1 MTVYTVK
8 FTDNY
13 IIPKNINTATP
24 AIWELTFN
32 HLSHILDNKIT
43 DTLHINTSDEL
54 KKIEE
59 KYQRLLT
66 DAKEELRKQQEYN
79 IEQQE
84 QTELV
89 RNKIAEE
96 YVNQIKNLEL
106 KLSNKDLEYKTQY
119 DNIKEVISYNYNLQ
133 IKTLEN
139 QLTNKDLSYTKLQEE
154 FNQKLSISVMSI
166 TEQLEHKHKTNEQ
179 LVKQLYENKEYYLQQ
194 TIDNI
199 KQQYDQKTQ
208 DLINQ
213 DKKYSEEINKI
224 EQRFNKWFADQL
236 AAYEAKYNAEK
247 IHYENQITE
256 HKLYI
261 NKLEDTWKQ
270 TQSLALEEQK
280 ARYNA
285 ELIEKDKYH
294 NTIIEQLQFQITKL
308 DDIIKEQRTQ
318 SKDSLLHTEIFNK
331 LNNHSN
337 TVQDSFKEI
346 INVMQP
352 LKKFYS
358 GSNQEK
364 GALGESIIYTFL
376 SERYPESIT
385 NYTAHTSGDADIQ
398 FIKNKLKILIEIKN
412 KAIITDSD
420 LKKFLRDVHDNYDAG
435 KINSAI
441 FVSLRTNAIPGK
453 DNQNMHIEHDGNI
466 PIIYIHIN
474 PLYVDSIKYAIVF
487 LDKILNIENQSNE
500 SIKALKSHL
509 MKYYNCLTDMIKT
522 MSEKATKL
530 KLELNKTTKYVDKL
544 KRELADIDQDY
555 TTFCIGEHDSE
566 PELNNTILH
575 PEVKEDDT
583 NDNDHSEEK
592 VDTNTEEYKLMD
604 QSIEDFYLKQLEH
617 KTYPTVDN
625 ICKHC
630 KLTKKQ
636 LRMYPSND
644 KYIERALDTLL
655 FRYIKDEN
663 IKAYNELTIDYNKIT
678 RNTLVKSE
686 PRCISDYSYNILN
699 GIMKSAN
706 ISNPL
711 EYIKNHFKIRCEK
724 YNEEKP

>member
-1 MTVYTVK
+1 MTIYTVK
-8 FTDNY
+8 FTDDY

-24 AIWELTFN
+24 AIWELTFD

-43 DTLHINTSDEL
+43 DSLHINTSDEL

-79 IEQQE
+79 IIQQE
-84 QTELV
+84 QTEIV
-89 RNKIAEE
+89 RTKVIEE

-106 KLSNKDLEYKTQY
+106 KLSNKDLEYKNQY
-119 DNIKEVISYNYNLQ
+119 NNIKEMISYNYDLQ

-139 QLTNKDLSYTKLQEE
+139 QLINKDLEYNKLQDELK
-154 FNQKLSISVMSI
+154 QKISNSIASI
-166 TEQLEHKHKTNEQ
+166 TEQLEHKYKSNET
-179 LVKQLYENKEYYLQQ
+179 LLKQLYENKEHYLLQS
-194 TIDNI
+194 IDDI
-199 KQQYDQKTQ
+199 KQQYNQKNQ

-224 EQRFNKWFADQL
+224 EQRYTKWFTDQL
-236 AAYEAKYNAEK
+236 AAYESKYNVEK
-247 IHYENQITE
+247 LHYENQILE
-256 HKLYI
+256 HKNYI
-261 NKLEDTWKQ
+261 NKLEDTYKQ
-270 TQSLALEEQK
+270 TQSVALEEQK

-308 DDIIKEQRTQ
+308 DDIIKEQRNQ

-331 LNNHSN
+331 LNNHSH

-346 INVMQP
+346 VNIMQP

-364 GALGESIIYTFL
+364 CALGESIIYTFL

-385 NYTAHTSGDADIQ
+385 NYTAHTTGDADIQ

-412 KAIITDSD
+412 KATITDSD
-420 LKKFLRDVHDNYDAG
+420 LKKFLRDIHDNYDAG
-435 KINSAI
+435 KINCGI
-441 FVSLRTNAIPGK
+441 FVSLRTNVIPGK

-474 PLYVDSIKYAIVF
+474 PLFVDAIKYAIVF

-509 MKYYNCLTDMIKT
+509 MKYYNCLTDMIKI
-522 MSEKATKL
+522 MNEKASKL

-555 TTFCIGEHDSE
+555 TTFCIGEQDSE
-566 PELNNTILH
+566 NELTKNILH
-575 PEVKEDDT
+575 TEVKEDESNNNEQPD
-583 NDNDHSEEK
+583 EK
-592 VDTNTEEYKLMD
+592 VDTNTEEYKIMN
-604 QSIEDFYLKQLEH
+604 QKIEEFYLKQLEH
-617 KTYPTVDN
+617 KTYPTVEN

-630 KLTKKQ
+630 NLTKKQ
-636 LRMYPSND
+636 LKMYPSND
-644 KYIERALDTLL
+644 KYIEQALNKILV
-655 FRYIKDEN
+655 RYIKDEN
-663 IKAYNELTIDYNKIT
+663 IKAFKELAIDYNKIT
-678 RNTLVKSE
+678 RTALVKSK
-686 PRCISDYSYNILN
+686 PKCMSDYAYILIN
-699 GIMKSAN
+699 DILKSVN

-711 EYIKNHFKIRCEK
+711 EYIKNHFKIRCEQSD
-724 YNEEKP
+724 EKS